1 MTDIKALVMECGLNL
16 YDIEVANENGKTIFR
31 VYITKSGGVNLDDC
45 EKVSKLLSPIFDVKP
60 PVNGKYTLEVSSPGL
75 ERKLTKQDHFI
86 NSIGEKAKITT
97 KNKEKF
103 EGEIIG
109 FDDEILTLKT
119 DKENLDIKFDEI
131 LKAKTFI
138 EW

>member
-1 MTDIKALVMECGLNL
+1 MIL
-16 YDIEVANENGKTIFR
+16 
-31 VYITKSGGVNLDDC
+31 
-45 EKVSKLLSPIFDVKP
+45 KLQMKMAKLFLGSISQKE
-60 PVNGKYTLEVSSPGL
+60 YTLEVSSPGL

-97 KNKEKF
+97 VNKEKF